1 MSALHHS
8 SNGECNVQPNKS
20 QPYLFSLILAMIYDT
35 HSIKYAGNKES
46 LMSILMKCATI
57 ASHNYY
63 HHSRRMICS
72 YLTEK
77 ELSNI
82 FPPPLDTIISRFK
95 CNLLQIQFLE
105 TGVSHCAKSSVSFH
119 SSCEV
124 SIHCIID
131 QLYHRFRAK
140 KHNVSKFMQRFN
152 FLNINNKFFPSRTF
166 EVEAALQ
173 ILVVFFFLG

>member
-1 MSALHHS
+1 
-8 SNGECNVQPNKS
+8 
-20 QPYLFSLILAMIYDT
+20 MIYDT

-57 ASHNYY
+57 ACHNYY

-72 YLTEK
+72 HLTEK

-95 CNLLQIQFLE
+95 CNLLQIPFLE
-105 TGVSHCAKSSVSFH
+105 TGVSHCAKGSVSFH

-131 QLYHRFRAK
+131 HLYHRFRAI
-140 KHNVSKFMQRFN
+140 KHNISKFMQRLN
-152 FLNINNKFFPSRTF
+152 FLNINNKYRTSSSHHVPLKLKQPCKSWLF
-166 EVEAALQ
+166 S
-173 ILVVFFFLG
+173 FFLADASHL